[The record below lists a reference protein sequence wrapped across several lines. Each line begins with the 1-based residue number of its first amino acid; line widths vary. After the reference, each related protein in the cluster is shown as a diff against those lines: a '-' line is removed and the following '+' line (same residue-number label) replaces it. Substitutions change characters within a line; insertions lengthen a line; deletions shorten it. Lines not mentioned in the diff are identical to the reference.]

1 METINHYLGT
11 ALGWLMFFCYQILK
25 NYGLAIIL
33 FTLFTKIILLP
44 LSIWVQK
51 NSVKIVKLQP
61 EINHIKAA
69 HFGDKDAIAE
79 KQAEL
84 YKREKYNA
92 FASIIPLAVQLVLLM
107 GLVDVIYNPLTH
119 IFHLSQDV
127 CTAMVSLTGEL
138 TGIDTQ
144 ISSIQMSVVDA
155 VKDPAYLEA
164 FQALGR
170 QLSQADFDAV
180 LSAISQ
186 SSMSLFGI
194 SLGAIPSATG
204 GVTLLMPVVAA
215 AAAWLLCVAQNRINP
230 LQAEQGKLNQIGM
243 TLLSVGIS
251 LFLGAFVPLGVG
263 FYWIWSNLFT
273 IVLQVVLNWMIDPK
287 KYIDYEELE
296 KSRAELAELE
306 GLGKKKK
313 LFFFDPNAKRE
324 RADYKR
330 FFSVANKHLVFY
342 SEGSG
347 YYKYFEDII
356 EYLLKHSNVVIHYI
370 TGDPEDAI
378 FKKEEPRIRTY
389 YIGEKKLITLMMK
402 MDADIVVMTMPDLE
416 TYHIKRSYLRED
428 IEYIYTEHGISSN
441 NLMLREGALA
451 HFDTIFC
458 VGPHQVEEYRQEE
471 KVYGLKERTLVEVG
485 YCLLDNMRRNY
496 QNMPKVENDKKTILI
511 GPSWQKDNI
520 LDTCIDALLKQ
531 VVGQGYRVIV
541 RPHPQYVRLYEGR
554 VNALIERWKDKLDAD
569 FQIETDFSSNVTV
582 YTADLVVTDWSNIG
596 YEFSFATNKPTLY
609 INTPMKVMNP
619 NYEKLGVTPFDIQVR
634 SEIGAEID
642 LDRLDTFGDTVK
654 YLIDNTPEYYDIIE
668 QIRQRSFFNLGT
680 ANEAGGQYIINSLKE
695 KQRTRK
701 QEKVQ

>member
-1 METINHYLGT
+1 MDTVNHYLGI
-11 ALGWLMFFCYQILK
+11 ALGYLMYFCYWLLR

-61 EINHIKAA
+61 EINHIKATW
-69 HFGDKDAIAE
+69 FGDKDTIAE

-107 GLVDVIYNPLTH
+107 GLVDVIKNP
-119 IFHLSQDV
+119 
-127 CTAMVSLTGEL
+127 
-138 TGIDTQ
+138 
-144 ISSIQMSVVDA
+144 
-155 VKDPAYLEA
+155 KP
-164 FQALGR
+164 
-170 QLSQADFDAV
+170 
-180 LSAISQ
+180 
-186 SSMSLFGI
+186 
-194 SLGAIPSATG
+194 AIPAEAMRFLGMDLTMVPSQTG
-204 GVTLLMPVVAA
+204 GLTLLMPVAA
-215 AAAWLLCVAQNRINP
+215 ALAAWLLCIAQNRLNP

-273 IVLQVVLNWMIDPK
+273 IVLQVALNWMIDPK

-296 KSRAELAELE
+296 KSRKELAELE
-306 GLGKKKK
+306 GLGKKKG
-313 LFFFDPNAKRE
+313 LFVSDPFAKRE
-324 RADYKR
+324 KADYKR

-356 EYLLKHSNVVIHYI
+356 AYLLKHSNVIIHYI
-370 TGDPEDAI
+370 TSDPKDAI
-378 FKKEEPRIRTY
+378 FGKEEPRIKAY
-389 YIGEKKLITLMMK
+389 YIGEKRLITLMMK

-416 TYHIKRSYLRED
+416 TYHIKRSYLRDD

-471 KVYGLKERTLVEVG
+471 KVYGLQARNLVEVG
-485 YCLLDNMRRNY
+485 YCLLDNMRENY
-496 QNMPKVENDKKTILI
+496 RNMPRVENRKKTILI

-520 LDTCIDALLKQ
+520 LDTCIDTLLEQ
-531 VVGQGYRVIV
+531 IIDGEYRVIV
-541 RPHPQYVRLYEGR
+541 RPHPQYVRLYGGR
-554 VNALIERWKDKLDAD
+554 VNALIERWKEKLNEDLV
-569 FQIETDFSSNVTV
+569 IETDFSSNVTV

-619 NYEKLGVTPFDIQVR
+619 NYERLGVVPFDIQVR
-634 SEIGAEID
+634 SEIGAALD
-642 LDRLDTFGDTVK
+642 LDRLDMFGSTVK
-654 YLIDNTPEYYDIIE
+654 DLIDRTPEYYAVIE
-668 QIRQRSFFNLGT
+668 QIRQRSFYHPGQ
-680 ANEAGGQYIINSLKE
+680 ADEAGGRYIIARLKE
-695 KQRTRK
+695 KQKNRK
-701 QEKVQ
+701 

>member
-1 METINHYLGT
+1 MDTINHYLGVI
-11 ALGWLMFFCYQILK
+11 LGYLMYFCYWLLK

-33 FTLFTKIILLP
+33 FTLFTKVILLP

-61 EINHIKAA
+61 EINHIKATY
-69 HFGDKDAIAE
+69 FGDKDTIAE
-79 KQAEL
+79 KQADL

-107 GLVDVIYNPLTH
+107 GLVDVIKNPKPAIPAEAMNFLGFDLTV
-119 IFHLSQDV
+119 I
-127 CTAMVSLTGEL
+127 
-138 TGIDTQ
+138 
-144 ISSIQMSVVDA
+144 
-155 VKDPAYLEA
+155 P
-164 FQALGR
+164 
-170 QLSQADFDAV
+170 SQA
-180 LSAISQ
+180 
-186 SSMSLFGI
+186 
-194 SLGAIPSATG
+194 G
-204 GVTLLMPVVAA
+204 GVTLLMPVAA
-215 AAAWLLCVAQNRINP
+215 ALAAWLLCVAQNRLNP

-251 LFLGAFVPLGVG
+251 LVLGAFVPLGVG

-273 IVLQVVLNWMIDPK
+273 IVLQIALNWMIDPK
-287 KYIDYEELE
+287 KYIDYKELE
-296 KSRAELAELE
+296 KSREELKELE
-306 GLGKKKK
+306 GLGKKNSW
-313 LFFFDPNAKRE
+313 FFRDPYIKRE

-356 EYLLKHSNVVIHYI
+356 TYLLKHSNVIIHYI
-370 TGDPEDAI
+370 TSDPEDAI
-378 FKKEEPRIRTY
+378 FKREEPRIKAY
-389 YIGEKKLITLMMK
+389 YIGEKRLITLMMK

-416 TYHIKRSYLRED
+416 TYHIKRSYLRDD

-458 VGPHQVEEYRQEE
+458 VGPHQIEEYRQEE
-471 KVYGLKERTLVEVG
+471 KVYGLKERNLVEVG
-485 YCLLDNMRRNY
+485 YCLLDNMRQNY
-496 QNMPKVENDKKTILI
+496 QNMPKACNQKKTILI

-520 LDTCIDALLKQ
+520 LDTCIDTLLEQIVKDE
-531 VVGQGYRVIV
+531 YRVIV

-554 VNALIERWKDKLDAD
+554 VNALIERWEEKLNED

-619 NYEKLGVTPFDIQVR
+619 NYEKLGVIPFDIRVR
-634 SEIGAEID
+634 SEIGAALE
-642 LDRLDTFGDTVK
+642 LDGLDEFGSKVK
-654 YLIDNTPEYYDIIE
+654 YLIDHTPEYYSVIE
-668 QIRQRSFFNLGT
+668 QIRQRSFYNPQK
-680 ANEAGGQYIINSLKE
+680 ADEAGGRYIIERLKE
-695 KQRTRK
+695 KQKLKGKASIR
-701 QEKVQ
+701 